1 MHPHSDRKRGS
12 PSWDPL
18 DEEGPGPDG
27 PGRDRGWVGSEHVCG
42 GGCEIRVLGGV
53 GAALPGGREPWR
65 GSALPCVQD
74 GGCPVLSKPELLSC
88 VGLTLNTEMPH
99 FKCRC

>member
-1 MHPHSDRKRGS
+1 MGS

-27 PGRDRGWVGSEHVCG
+27 PGGAWGWVASEHVCRG
-42 GGCEIRVLGGV
+42 GWRVLGT
-53 GAALPGGREPWR
+53 ALPGDWGTPAWQCGRPVR
-65 GSALPCVQD
+65 RMAD
-74 GGCPVLSKPELLSC
+74 GPVLSKPDLVSC